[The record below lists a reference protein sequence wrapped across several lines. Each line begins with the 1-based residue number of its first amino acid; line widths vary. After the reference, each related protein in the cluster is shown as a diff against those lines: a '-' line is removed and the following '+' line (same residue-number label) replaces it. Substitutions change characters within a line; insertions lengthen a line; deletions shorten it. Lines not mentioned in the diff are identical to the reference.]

1 MTRPLVEAVLSRRR
15 AVLALACGLA
25 LAALP
30 GIARLRTDNAP
41 AAYFQHHDPALRAY
55 RAVRADFGSDVTVRI
70 ALRGAALWREE
81 STRAIAGLE
90 EAASRVAGV
99 EAVIGPAGRHPE
111 ARGPALRDAALADPL
126 DRELGLIDERGE
138 AVTVFLVLD
147 PGARQAALAPL
158 ERALAALPAGLDS
171 ELVGFPVLQRAL
183 DRSSQEIFAVFF
195 PLLVVVSA
203 TLLGLAFRS
212 KGAVAVPLLFVGLC
226 ELSLLGAMGWSGVR
240 LNLVLAILP
249 PLLFTVA
256 LATAIHVLTR
266 TRALREAGLPP
277 RAAVEAA
284 YRDKSRALLWTA
296 VSTTAGF
303 GSLATSAVGP
313 VRSLGLWAAL
323 GTTLLGVYAFV
334 FLPALLLLVHD
345 EGARAPRRPLEGL
358 FQRVGSALAEGA
370 LRHRR
375 GVYALLLA
383 ASVAAALGVP
393 RLRVESNALRYLPA
407 DDPARHGIER
417 LEAAGIG
424 VAAAELVARAP
435 HGETLASG
443 EALQRLSWI
452 AVRLREELASVH
464 VVGPGD
470 IVEAALRSSA
480 EGREAFGSA
489 EPREIALREMR
500 NDPQGSK
507 RLAGFLD
514 PGGRAARLILFVP
527 TVGYD
532 QVDALLTAALG
543 IAREEEPALTWQATG
558 EYPLVLSAQ
567 KSLLATLGSSLG
579 ATLLSIVAILWLL
592 LRSIRA
598 TALATIPNVF
608 PVLLVLGA
616 MGWLGVPV
624 DIATVMVA
632 ATTLGLA
639 LDDTIHTLAHYRDPV
654 SQGGGPNRVLAI
666 VEQNAA
672 AYSITGLV
680 LGLGFA
686 VCALSSFVPIFRFG
700 TLSAGAIAIA
710 VAADFLLVPALLG
723 GNGRE
728 R

>member
-1 MTRPLVEAVLSRRR
+1 MTRPLVEGVLSRRR
-15 AVLALACGLA
+15 AVLALAVALA

-30 GIARLRTDNAP
+30 GIARLRTDNSP
-41 AAYFQHHDPALRAY
+41 AAYFQHHDPAVRAY
-55 RAVRADFGSDVTVRI
+55 RAARVDFGSDVTLRI
-70 ALRGAALWREE
+70 ALRGELWREQ
-81 STRAIAGLE
+81 STRALAALEDRAAGID
-90 EAASRVAGV
+90 GV
-99 EAVIGPAGRHPE
+99 RSVIGPAGRHPQIH
-111 ARGPALRDAALADPL
+111 GPALREAALADPL
-126 DRELGLIDERGE
+126 DRELGLVDERGE
-138 AVTVFLVLD
+138 TVSVFLVLD
-147 PGARQAALAPL
+147 PGARQSALAPL
-158 ERALAALPAGLDS
+158 ERALAALPSGLEA

-183 DRSSQEIFAVFF
+183 DRSSREIFAVFF

-203 TLLGLAFRS
+203 ALLGFAFRS

-296 VSTTAGF
+296 ASTTAGF

-323 GTTLLGVYAFV
+323 GTALLGLYAFV

-358 FQRVGSALAEGA
+358 FQRLGSSVAEGA

-383 ASVAAALGVP
+383 LSAAAAFGVP
-393 RLRVESNALRYLPA
+393 RLRVESNALLYLPG

-417 LEAAGIG
+417 LERAGIDVG
-424 VAAAELVARAP
+424 AAELVARAP
-435 HGETLASG
+435 QGESLASG
-443 EALQRLSWI
+443 AALQRLSWV
-452 AVRLREELASVH
+452 AVRLREELAEARI
-464 VVGPGD
+464 VGPGD
-470 IVEAALRSSA
+470 IVEAALRSSEA
-480 EGREAFGSA
+480 GREAAGSA
-489 EPREIALREMR
+489 EPREIALRELR
-500 NDPQGSK
+500 SDPQSSQK
-507 RLAGFLD
+507 LAGFLE
-514 PGGRAARLILFVP
+514 PGGRAARLIVFMP
-527 TVGYD
+527 TAGYD
-532 QVDALLTAALG
+532 AVDALLARALA
-543 IAREEEPALTWQATG
+543 IAREEEPGLVWQSTG

-592 LRSIRA
+592 LRSLRA

-654 SQGGGPNRVLAI
+654 SQGGGPNAVLAI

-700 TLSAGAIAIA
+700 TLSAVAIAIA

-723 GNGRE
+723 ESGGDR
-728 R
+728 